1 MQILPYVNGTLYSL
15 LSFSPIMS
23 QARVIGLEDKLKA
36 VSGTLQE
43 GSGSAETK
51 RQIDY
56 LIGQFGKEDVV
67 DGDMNEDDDGY
78 QEDTVGHV

>member
-1 MQILPYVNGTLYSL
+1 
-15 LSFSPIMS
+15 MS

-36 VSGTLQE
+36 VSGTLPE

-56 LIGQFGKEDVV
+56 LIGQFGKKDVV

-78 QEDTVGHV
+78 QEDTVEHV